1 MTNEKE
7 FIEYVKSKV
16 KINKQRDAECDTL
29 CQYLDTKLNWCELFR
44 CRMFHI
50 DTIHL
55 RCDDCKKYFND

>member
-16 KINKQRDAECDTL
+16 KINLQRDIECDTL
-29 CQYLDTKLNWCELFR
+29 CQYLDTQFNWCELFR
-44 CRMFHI
+44 HKMFHI
-50 DTIHL
+50 DIIHL